1 MKDNLHKPIPEDMVN
16 EILIKYDNIG
26 YSKKKFNI
34 IDINPEKTDMQ
45 GWDGLC
51 QEGWKVC
58 VDDKTVNELVMIIT
72 NCVFTQRINTYELM
86 LKNGKGYLAY
96 CNKDGRYAYVPDR
109 KMKHEV
115 FLVTSVGISTLDI
128 YEGEPLTRNHY
139 NWQGRESQFI

>member
-1 MKDNLHKPIPEDMVN
+1 M
-16 EILIKYDNIG
+16 
-26 YSKKKFNI
+26 
-34 IDINPEKTDMQ
+34 
-45 GWDGLC
+45 
-51 QEGWKVC
+51 C

-115 FLVTSVGISTLDI
+115 FLVTSVGIITLYI
-128 YEGEPLTRNHY
+128 YEGEPLKRNHY
-139 NWQGRESQFI
+139 NWQGRESQFIKVIDLI